1 MAKKKTNK
9 KPVSKRITKAAP
21 KTRKPRTPRAQ
32 KPEVVVTTE
41 PAIETVWRSGTV
53 EEFLA
58 DTSPAPAPVAE
69 TYKFTVQPVEFTRMK
84 SPTLAETLKSQWD
97 ELTNSFARFKKTD
110 TTTAISEMAMRHPLF
125 FGMSFCV
132 ALTGVAIAVAAAMRY
147 FKW

>member
-58 DTSPAPAPVAE
+58 DTAPAPAPVAE

-97 ELTNSFARFKKTD
+97 ELTNSFANAPP
-110 TTTAISEMAMRHPLF
+110 AIFWNVVLCCAHGCCNRRGCCH
-125 FGMSFCV
+125 
-132 ALTGVAIAVAAAMRY
+132 AIFQMVS
-147 FKW
+147 K